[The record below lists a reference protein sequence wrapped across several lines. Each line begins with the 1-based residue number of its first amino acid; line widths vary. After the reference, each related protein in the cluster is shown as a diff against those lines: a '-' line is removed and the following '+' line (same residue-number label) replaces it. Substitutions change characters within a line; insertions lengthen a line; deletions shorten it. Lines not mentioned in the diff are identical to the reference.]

1 MADTADTAELAKG
14 YTLVNDTQYATGLF
28 LLDKL
33 AVTPGERV
41 LDVGCGPGNIT
52 AHIADLVAS
61 GGGGGGIVV
70 GVDPSPERIALA
82 GQLARPSLEF
92 HVGRAED
99 LSRFADAS
107 FDVIYVNSTFHWVQD
122 QPAAAAEFARVLRP
136 GGRLGIS
143 GGSGDFVAVHEVI
156 KVDVLSRAPYR
167 DYPDRGSGP
176 KFLKRAELEGI
187 LGTAGFG
194 ERRIVVNRIV
204 KTAKDGYAMI
214 DWLDTSSSGKT
225 YGGIPLE
232 MRPQAREEMKLE
244 WDKHTTD
251 EGIKMDMELLV
262 TVAIKD

>member
-1 MADTADTAELAKG
+1 MADTADTAEFAKG

-52 AHIADLVAS
+52 AHIAELVAP
-61 GGGGGGIVV
+61 GGGHVV

-82 GQLARPSLEF
+82 RTLKLPNLEF
-92 HVGRAED
+92 HVGSAED
-99 LSRFADAS
+99 LSRFAAAS
-107 FDVIYVNSTFHWVQD
+107 FDVVYVNSTFHWVQD

-143 GGSGDFVAVHEVI
+143 GGSGDFVAIHEVI
-156 KVDVLSRAPYR
+156 KADVLARPPYR
-167 DYPDRGSGP
+167 DYPDSGGP
-176 KFLKRAELEGI
+176 RFLKRAELEDI

-194 ERRIVVNRIV
+194 ERRIVVNKIV
-204 KTAKDGYAMI
+204 KSAKDGYAMI

-225 YGGIPLE
+225 YGGIPLDL
-232 MRPQAREEMKLE
+232 RPQAREEMKLE
-244 WDKHTTD
+244 WDKVTTD
-251 EGIKMDMELLV
+251 EGIHMDMELLV
-262 TVAIKD
+262 TVAIKT

>member
-14 YTLVNDTQYATGLF
+14 YTRLNQTQYGTGLF

-52 AHIADLVAS
+52 AHIADLVVP
-61 GGGGGGIVV
+61 GGGLVV

-82 GQLARPSLEF
+82 RELARPSLEF

-107 FDVIYVNSTFHWVQD
+107 FDVVYVNSTFHWVQD

-143 GGSGDFVAVHEVI
+143 GGSGDFLSGQEVI
-156 KVDVLSRAPYR
+156 KDKVLSRSPYK
-167 DYPDRGSGP
+167 DYPDNSGGVR
-176 KFLKRAELEGI
+176 FLKRAELESI
-187 LGTAGFG
+187 LGAAGFS
-194 ERRIVVNRIV
+194 ERRIVVNKIT
-204 KTAKDGYAMI
+204 KHAKDSDAMI
-214 DWLDTSSSGKT
+214 DWLATSSSGKI
-225 YGGIPLE
+225 YGGIPPEL
-232 MRPQAREEMKLE
+232 RPRAREEMKAE
-244 WDKHTTD
+244 WDKLATD
-251 EGIKMDMELLV
+251 EGINMVLELLV
-262 TVAIKD
+262 TVAIRD